1 MTAQLLPGDGY
12 GQDEPGW
19 AARHSD
25 RAQPIPRNRGCSMA
39 ALYTIT
45 FQAPA
50 FYERQGIGCSAQLNA
65 GVPATP
71 ASA

>member
-1 MTAQLLPGDGY
+1 MTAQLLPGDRY

-19 AARHSD
+19 TACHWD

-50 FYERQGIGCSAQLNA
+50 FYERQG
-65 GVPATP
+65 
-71 ASA
+71 